1 MLCICRV
8 CDFWSPELPED
19 ARSVVEL
26 APQFRPGQSTTWLAR
41 RELFESVGAFN
52 TSSNFRLSE
61 GSELYS
67 RIESSGLGVVRI
79 DDVLVERRLHASNKT
94 INSKAHL
101 DGIMALMKRRLDLRR
116 DSA

>member
-8 CDFWSPELPED
+8 CDFWSPDLPD
-19 ARSVVEL
+19 SGRRAVQLV
-26 APQFRPGQSTTWLAR
+26 PQFRPGQASTWLLR
-41 RELFESVGAFN
+41 REVFDVVGTFSA
-52 TSSNFRLSE
+52 SSNFRFAE

-67 RIESSGLGVVRI
+67 RVESSRLGVVRV

-94 INSKAHL
+94 ANSKAHL
-101 DGIMALMKRRLDLRR
+101 DSIMALMKRRLDLRR